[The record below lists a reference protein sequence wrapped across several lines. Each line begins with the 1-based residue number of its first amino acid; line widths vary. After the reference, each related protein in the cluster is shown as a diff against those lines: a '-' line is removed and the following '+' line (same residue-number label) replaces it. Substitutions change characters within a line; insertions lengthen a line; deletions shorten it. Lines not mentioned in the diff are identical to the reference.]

1 MEPNQ
6 NKPQLPVKSDSL
18 PAAAHE
24 GSEIPPAAGFLP
36 RSDSL
41 QIADKI
47 AIARNEGFH
56 PLAVELA
63 IGSYQ
68 TSAAHKFILIGLA
81 IVAAA
86 LVAFFFPVDRFF
98 KPRTRE
104 LGLMTIGAP
113 ITEDHAG
120 HFLEFNKPWMKVLLQ
135 MDRLYFQEGKL
146 TEAIQLAKTH
156 LAQVPEEDRENWKKV
171 YYRYW
176 ELLADAGRTLS
187 LRASTQSY
195 LQTIPEDPFA
205 NYYSA
210 HAFLAAVDPMRS
222 FNRQTRQ
229 TFRLEA
235 ENLVQQIDRACNAL
249 VARQKAGPGKEQKT
263 VLQNLFRR
271 LRLQQAK
278 VLVQIWRLGGYKEDR
293 HPDVVYRDRALNILD
308 QDELADLKETKELKI
323 SIYNQILDRWHWF
336 EGRQLI
342 QGTLKSRRSM
352 VEELRKLQKE
362 LKDAKTL

>member
-1 MEPNQ
+1 MDPNQ
-6 NKPQLPVKSDSL
+6 NNPQLPVKSDSL
-18 PAAAHE
+18 PAATHD

-41 QIADKI
+41 RIDDKI
-47 AIARNEGFH
+47 AIARSEGFH

-63 IGSYQ
+63 IGSYK
-68 TSAAHKFILIGLA
+68 TSAAHKLILFGIA

-104 LGLMTIGAP
+104 LGLMTIGDP
-113 ITEDHAG
+113 VTEDHAAP
-120 HFLEFNKPWMKVLLQ
+120 FLEFNKPWMKVLLQ

-156 LAQVPEEDRENWKKV
+156 LSRVPEEERENWEKV

-176 ELLADAGRTLS
+176 ELLADAGNTIP
-187 LRASTQSY
+187 LRASTRSY
-195 LQTIPEDPFA
+195 LQSIPEDPFA

-210 HAFLAAVDPMRS
+210 HAFLAAVDSMRS

-229 TFRLEA
+229 TYRLEA
-235 ENLVQQIDRACNAL
+235 EGQVQRIDRACNAL
-249 VARQKAGPGKEQKT
+249 KARQKAEPDKKQKT
-263 VLQNLFRR
+263 LLQNLYRR

-278 VLVQIWRLGGYKEDR
+278 VLVLIWRLGGYEEDR
-293 HPDVVYRDRALNILD
+293 HPDVVYRDKALDILN
-308 QDELADLKETKELKI
+308 QDELADLKETKALKI

-362 LKDAKTL
+362 LTDAETL